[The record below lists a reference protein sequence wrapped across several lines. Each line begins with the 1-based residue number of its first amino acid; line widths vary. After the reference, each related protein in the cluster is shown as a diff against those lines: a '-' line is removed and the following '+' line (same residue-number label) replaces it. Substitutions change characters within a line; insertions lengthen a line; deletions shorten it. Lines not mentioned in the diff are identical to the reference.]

1 MVTTET
7 DNTRRILD
15 LLAQGK
21 ITVDEADQ
29 LLRAVGGP
37 EAGQA
42 RQRSQGSEGP
52 QGGQRPQGPQGPQ
65 GPQRPQ
71 GPQAQTRSD
80 ARWMRVTIDKAAR
93 DGRPA
98 KQVSIRVPMALVRG
112 GVRLGAI
119 FPYKGNDPISQHLR
133 NHGVD
138 VDWSKIDLSQLDSV
152 LQNLDET
159 TIDVD
164 NGRAQVRIS
173 YE

>member
-1 MVTTET
+1 
-7 DNTRRILD
+7 
-15 LLAQGK
+15 
-21 ITVDEADQ
+21 
-29 LLRAVGGP
+29 
-37 EAGQA
+37 
-42 RQRSQGSEGP
+42 
-52 QGGQRPQGPQGPQ
+52 
-65 GPQRPQ
+65 
-71 GPQAQTRSD
+71 
-80 ARWMRVTIDKAAR
+80 MRVTIDKAAR